1 MQDHVTPYSYT
12 IASRGPGYSGDGE
25 FITQYDIRRF
35 IKRYMKTILTATL
48 LGIVLAALYVF
59 TAVPLFTART
69 QIIID
74 PSLPQAM
81 QQSQQ
86 DGLFSIDNAQVE
98 SQLEVLRSE
107 KIAIAVINKLKLQD
121 EPEFSGGDGFSLMS
135 LLSLPFQLF
144 PSGTLDP
151 ETARFLKERAT
162 LARFQS
168 GLNVRRV
175 GMSYGIEILFSSR
188 SPALSAKIANATA
201 NAYIGEQ
208 IAARAQAARQ
218 GGLWLEE
225 RINQLRTQMNSAA
238 LKAQEFRAKR
248 DYRIAVGR
256 RSAGE
261 DSRARTRKP
270 RKDRATKRQNTL
282 EELDS
287 TAQTYRRIYESYL
300 MAYTKSVQKQSY
312 AGTNARI
319 ITEATPPLGKS
330 HPRTKLILAFGA
342 FMGALAGLGIAFFR
356 NSIDCCITGPR
367 QIREEAGVECLAS
380 IPLLAPRVST
390 SAAARARA
398 IFRKGALG
406 DMIRAV
412 VSDPSG
418 TRGKASKAVA
428 DFAKSTVGL
437 KGAEANLPR
446 DDALDAV
453 LSMPFSGFSHGIKT
467 LKTAIALA
475 GRTRQIRCVAVTSAL
490 PNEGKTTICAN
501 LATLFAVSGVRT
513 LLVDGDLR
521 NASLTRALAPTAE
534 CGLVDAI
541 TGSAELSKCIV
552 PANDRGL
559 DLLPAFGSS
568 PAPFPDDILGSEQ
581 AQSLLRDLQTTYD
594 IILIELPPLA
604 ASLDAI
610 AIGSLLDCHGA
621 GGGVWKDA
629 AASSVR
635 DTPPVAQ
642 RAGRGARRGAQQDR
656 YLDRAV
662 WRRGCELCRIRGPA
676 TPDGPDKPG
685 LGRSVCSGSLE
696 RRAVISAASF
706 VTLRLPCLDPLPG
719 RATGRCPAR
728 KAIGMSASP
737 FPSFTRVVTWRNTV
751 AFPVRLTPH

>member
-1 MQDHVTPYSYT
+1 MQDHVTPYSYS
-12 IASRGPGYSGDGE
+12 IGSRGPGYSGDGE

-35 IKRYMKTILTATL
+35 IKRYMKTILAATL

-59 TAVPLFTART
+59 NAVPLFTART

-81 QQSQQ
+81 QQTQQ
-86 DGLFSIDNAQVE
+86 DGLFAIDNAQVE

-135 LLSLPFQLF
+135 LLSLPFRLL
-144 PSGTLDP
+144 PSGALDS
-151 ETARFLKERAT
+151 ETGRFLKERAT
-162 LARFQS
+162 LGRYQS
-168 GLNVRRV
+168 GLTVHRV
-175 GMSYGIEILFSSR
+175 GISYGIEILFSSR

-201 NAYIGEQ
+201 DAYIGEQ

-225 RINQLRTQMNSAA
+225 RINQLRTQMNTAA

-248 DYRIAVGR
+248 DYRIAGGQR
-256 RSAGE
+256 TAGE
-261 DSRARTRKP
+261 APEQNAQTER
-270 RKDRATKRQNTL
+270 DRAAERQNTL

-300 MAYTKSVQKQSY
+300 MAYTESVQKQSY

-330 HPRTKLILAFGA
+330 HPRTRLILAFGA
-342 FMGALAGLGIAFFR
+342 VMGALAGLGIAFFR

-390 SAAARARA
+390 SASARARA
-398 IFRKGALG
+398 IFRKGGLG
-406 DMIRAV
+406 DMIRGV
-412 VSDPSG
+412 VSDPSAS
-418 TRGKASKAVA
+418 RSKASQAVA
-428 DFAKSTVGL
+428 DFAKTTVGL
-437 KGAEANLPR
+437 KGAPPNLPR

-467 LKTAIALA
+467 LKTAISLA
-475 GRTRQIRCVAVTSAL
+475 GRTRPIRCIAVTSAL
-490 PNEGKTTICAN
+490 PNEGKTTICSN

-513 LLVDGDLR
+513 LLIDGDLR

-568 PAPFPDDILGSEQ
+568 PAPFPEDILGSEQ

-604 ASLDAI
+604 ASLDGI
-610 AIGSLLDCHGA
+610 AVGSLLDATVLVAEYGKTPLPVLSETLYLLRNA
-621 GGGVWKDA
+621 QAEVLGVALNKIDTSTVQYGDV
-629 AASSVR
+629 AASYVGY
-635 DTPPVAQ
+635 A
-642 RAGRGARRGAQQDR
+642 ARRRPMA
-656 YLDRAV
+656 LTS
-662 WRRGCELCRIRGPA
+662 RG
-676 TPDGPDKPG
+676 
-685 LGRSVCSGSLE
+685 
-696 RRAVISAASF
+696 
-706 VTLRLPCLDPLPG
+706 
-719 RATGRCPAR
+719 
-728 KAIGMSASP
+728 
-737 FPSFTRVVTWRNTV
+737 
-751 AFPVRLTPH
+751 